1 MRRGELLSTISHLV
15 GAALSLPAAVV
26 LVVGSSLAGDAWRIV
41 GAAVYGSS
49 LLFLYLAST
58 LYHGLRGR
66 AKAVFKRLDHIGIF
80 LLIAGTY
87 TPIILLT
94 LRHSPWGWSLLG
106 TVWGL
111 ALVGITLEAVFGD
124 RINTVSSVL
133 YLVMG
138 WLALVA
144 FRPLVAALPFGG
156 LAWLVAG
163 GVLYT
168 GGFVFLALRS
178 IRWRHEAWHVFVLG
192 GSACHFLA
200 ILVYVL

>member
-94 LRHSPWGWSLLG
+94 LRHSPWGWPLLG